1 MNSTRFLGL
10 DCVELVNDSLRLLV
24 TQSVGPRVLALQLHG
39 KASPFAE
46 LPSLTIDL
54 PGLAPW
60 HFYGGH
66 RLWQAPEVATCTYL
80 PEDRPVEIKA
90 VPNGLQV
97 AQPVEPKTGL
107 QKSLRIHL
115 PDRGATVI
123 VDHTLCNQG
132 QEPVSCAPWAIT
144 QLKTGGLAIL
154 PQYTEKTDPAGVQP
168 NRSLVLWPY
177 TDINSP
183 HVQWGN
189 RYVQVKAQIQAGAF
203 KVGFPN
209 PNGWLAYR
217 WQNTLF
223 VKRAQYQPGADYY
236 DMGSSSQFYSNDK
249 FVELET
255 LGPKATLKPGE
266 SVTHRETWQL
276 YADISFSSS
285 EEGIRE
291 MVETLGLTDV

>member
-66 RLWQAPEVATCTYL
+66 RLWQAPEVATSTYL
-80 PEDRPVEIKA
+80 PDDRPVEIKA

-132 QEPVSCAPWAIT
+132 REPVSCAPWAI
-144 QLKTGGLAIL
+144 
-154 PQYTEKTDPAGVQP
+154 
-168 NRSLVLWPY
+168 S
-177 TDINSP
+177 
-183 HVQWGN
+183 
-189 RYVQVKAQIQAGAF
+189 
-203 KVGFPN
+203 
-209 PNGWLAYR
+209 
-217 WQNTLF
+217 
-223 VKRAQYQPGADYY
+223 
-236 DMGSSSQFYSNDK
+236 GS
-249 FVELET
+249 VI
-255 LGPKATLKPGE
+255 
-266 SVTHRETWQL
+266 RR
-276 YADISFSSS
+276 ISFLPSS
-285 EEGIRE
+285 
-291 MVETLGLTDV
+291 